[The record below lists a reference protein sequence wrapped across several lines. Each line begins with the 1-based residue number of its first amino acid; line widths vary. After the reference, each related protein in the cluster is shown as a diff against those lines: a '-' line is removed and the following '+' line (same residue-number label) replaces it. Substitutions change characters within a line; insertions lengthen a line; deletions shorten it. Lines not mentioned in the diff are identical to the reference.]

1 MRCFYLLIVIDA
13 FIQQRNMRWSHNKP
27 FYYIPSDSSNNNT
40 PKSLK
45 VLISIEIIFVK
56 FLMACHHASYLP
68 LETRRSSDFCSLLE
82 RISDLNQPWLVALE
96 PTKAYRKGDSLPVV
110 PRRHGDARIAP
121 DGENRGGVAVGRHDC
136 IQLVFLHQLFQPIG
150 GYLLEPLDGSSLPGA
165 NAIGFLRGNQV
176 WLPKIFESLLQHQH
190 NRK

>member
-1 MRCFYLLIVIDA
+1 MRCFSLLIVIDA

-121 DGENRGGVAVGRHDC
+121 DGENRGGVTVGRHDC
-136 IQLVFLHQLFQPIG
+136 IQLVFLHQLLHPVCRQ
-150 GYLLEPLDGSSLPGA
+150 LLHPMYRSSLQGA
-165 NAIGFLRGNQV
+165 DACGAFR
-176 WLPKIFESLLQHQH
+176 
-190 NRK
+190 